1 MNCNYLTLSFSKIA
15 NTKIGQYN
23 PSDLWIIYH
32 GKFDRFYEFKDQH
45 ISLCLIPKVAS
56 TSQTELMRT
65 LAKSELG
72 TTENW
77 KVERYIHQNITED
90 SLSQDYRIMIVR
102 HPFERLLSAYL
113 WFLGNSFTFD
123 SIESMEMATFLDL
136 AN

>member
-1 MNCNYLTLSFSKIA
+1 M
-15 NTKIGQYN
+15 
-23 PSDLWIIYH
+23 
-32 GKFDRFYEFKDQH
+32 
-45 ISLCLIPKVAS
+45 AS

-77 KVERYIHQNITED
+77 KVERYIHQNITEA

-113 WFLGNSFTFD
+113 WFLGKSFTFD
-123 SIESMEMATFLDL
+123 SIESIQMAEQGQDPRDRRSFPIRSRS
-136 AN
+136 

>member
-1 MNCNYLTLSFSKIA
+1 M
-15 NTKIGQYN
+15 
-23 PSDLWIIYH
+23 
-32 GKFDRFYEFKDQH
+32 
-45 ISLCLIPKVAS
+45 AS

-113 WFLGNSFTFD
+113 WFLGNSFTFN
-123 SIESMEMATFLDL
+123 SIESMEMAAFLDL